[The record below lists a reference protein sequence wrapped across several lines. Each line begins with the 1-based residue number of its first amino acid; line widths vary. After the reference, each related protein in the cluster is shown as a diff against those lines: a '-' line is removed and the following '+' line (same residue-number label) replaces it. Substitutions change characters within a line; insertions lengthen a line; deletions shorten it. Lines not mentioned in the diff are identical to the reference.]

1 MLAPRGMMLPLKG
14 KEEDD
19 DSCRINL
26 NYLKIKVIYTQIYA
40 AKKLYDAVVFIFVS
54 ENANVPEHL
63 FDRETLDVTSE
74 HVFNSDANAGM
85 LSVPAS
91 SWNRSPARPISPAIV
106 FAGIT

>member
-1 MLAPRGMMLPLKG
+1 MLPLKG

-63 FDRETLDVTSE
+63 FDRETIE
-74 HVFNSDANAGM
+74 HVFNSDADAGM
-85 LSVPAS
+85 LSVLAS